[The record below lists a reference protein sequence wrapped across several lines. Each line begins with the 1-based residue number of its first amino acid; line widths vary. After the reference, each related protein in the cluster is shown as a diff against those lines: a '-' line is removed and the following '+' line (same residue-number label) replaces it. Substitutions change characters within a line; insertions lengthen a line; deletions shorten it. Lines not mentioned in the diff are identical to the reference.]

1 MAVEYGKTCREKHF
15 LLNEDGVYLNH
26 GSFGT
31 VPRTVFSS
39 YTQLLAQVE
48 SHPDKWFKYD
58 MFTML
63 LSSRKRLAELI
74 NCSVEEVVL
83 VENATTGVNT
93 VLRSLELSKGD
104 GLLVSSLTYPGVDN
118 AAIAVCQQTGATL
131 HRLEYVL
138 PVKNQQSVVQLY
150 ADYLDA
156 HRDVKVVLVDHISSP
171 AAIMQP
177 VKDIVRVCHDK
188 GAKVIVDGA
197 HAPGHLELDMRDLDA
212 DYYTG

>member
-1 MAVEYGKTCREKHF
+1 MAVEYGKSCREKHF

-48 SHPDKWFKYD
+48 SHPDKWFIHDLKS
-58 MFTML
+58 ML
-63 LSSRKRLAELI
+63 LRSRERLAELI

-93 VLRSLELSKGD
+93 VLRSLELRKGE

-118 AAIAVCQQTGATL
+118 AAVAVCQQTGATL
-131 HRLEYVL
+131 HRLEYIF
-138 PVKNQQSVVQLY
+138 PVESKQSVVQLY
-150 ADYLDA
+150 ADYIDA
-156 HRDVKVVLVDHISSP
+156 HRDVKVALIDHISSP
-171 AAIMQP
+171 AAIVQP
-177 VKDIVRVCHDK
+177 VKDIVRVCHEK
-188 GAKVIVDGA
+188 GVKVIVDGA
-197 HAPGHLELDMRDLDA
+197 HAPGQLELDMRDLDA